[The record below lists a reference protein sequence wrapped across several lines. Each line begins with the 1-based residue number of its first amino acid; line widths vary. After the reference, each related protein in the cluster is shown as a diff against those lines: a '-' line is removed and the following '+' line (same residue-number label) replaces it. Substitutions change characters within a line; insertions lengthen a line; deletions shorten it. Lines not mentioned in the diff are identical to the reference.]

1 MSAKR
6 FLKRS
11 TVTDVVSVTMSGDD
25 VFSTDFRWYWINCT
39 ARNTTANSPNFDM
52 RMTVG
57 GLPHTKGVYQMSGTD
72 LNADASRSDVNFSDT
87 DRIPNIAKIRDDQD
101 GTGFNMWIVNPAH
114 EANTI
119 LWSQS
124 AAQTNVN
131 NNFRARFNAYALED
145 TNVYD
150 GFQLYTNTSST
161 IDSGGWFTIDVYGLQ
176 S

>member
-52 RMTVG
+52 RLTVG

-87 DRIPNIAKIRDDQD
+87 DRIPIDDK
-101 GTGFNMWIVNPAH
+101 PAC
-114 EANTI
+114 AVCKTVDVAI
-119 LWSQS
+119 LH
-124 AAQTNVN
+124 AMKK
-131 NNFRARFNAYALED
+131 Y
-145 TNVYD
+145 
-150 GFQLYTNTSST
+150 QL
-161 IDSGGWFTIDVYGLQ
+161 
-176 S
+176 